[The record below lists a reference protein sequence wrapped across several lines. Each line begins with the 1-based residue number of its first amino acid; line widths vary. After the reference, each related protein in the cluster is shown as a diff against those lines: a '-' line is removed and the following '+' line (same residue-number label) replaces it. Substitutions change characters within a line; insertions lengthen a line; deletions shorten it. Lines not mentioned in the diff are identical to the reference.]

1 MTKGAWVRTAVVAL
15 ALPAGLAVPHASAA
29 QSFAGPVEVGPDRA
43 LWAECA
49 GHGEPVV
56 LLEAGAGS
64 SAATWDTVW
73 DDLTAMT
80 RACRYDRAGLG
91 RSAPGP
97 RTRPAG
103 MAEPV
108 DAVVADLEALIPGL
122 GIDGDLILVGHS
134 AGGLYVR
141 LYAHRHPDA
150 VVGVV
155 LVDAL
160 DERHRSRVL
169 ALSAPSAPEDARA
182 WSEYV
187 ADQRRRQVRTADG
200 EDEVVALMRPARD
213 LGDLPLEVLSA
224 ADPMGPPPEG
234 FARGM
239 IEQMEAL
246 WLTGQVALA
255 GMSADARHTIV
266 EDTGHNLHRQRP
278 DAVVAA
284 VRRVAARAR

>member
-1 MTKGAWVRTAVVAL
+1 MSL
-15 ALPAGLAVPHASAA
+15 LAGLATPQESAA

-49 GHGEPVV
+49 GRGGPVV

-73 DDLTAMT
+73 DELTALT
-80 RACRYDRAGLG
+80 RTCRYDRAGLG
-91 RSAPGP
+91 RSAPAP
-97 RTRPAG
+97 HSRPAG
-103 MAEPV
+103 VSEPV
-108 DAVVADLEALIPGL
+108 DAVVADLEALIPAL
-122 GIDGDLILVGHS
+122 GIDGELVLVGHS

-150 VVGVV
+150 VVGMV

-160 DERHRSRVL
+160 DERHRGRVL

-182 WSEYV
+182 WAEYV

-200 EDEVVALMRPARD
+200 EDEVVVLMRPARD

-255 GMSADARHTIV
+255 RMSADARHTVV

-284 VRRVAARAR
+284 VRRLVERARREP